1 MTVLSLFLI
10 SLGIN
15 GIFFIFAAILKTDIF
30 TDITYSLT
38 FITLSLTL
46 LLTADNPHL
55 WQIFAASAVILWGI
69 RLGSYLFTRILL
81 IKVDH
86 RFDDKRNNVIKFGSF
101 WILQAITVAVVM
113 LPVYG
118 LITVDGKNS
127 PPTGLLILAGI
138 LFFTGLTIE
147 TIADAQKFAFK
158 KTAAGKGRWM
168 ESGIWRYSRHP
179 NYFGEMLVWWSIA
192 LPGITVFSGFQW
204 FYFIGPAFITFL
216 LLFVSG
222 IPLLEKEA
230 DRKWGTNADYLQWK
244 HSTSLLVPFFPR
256 KTHKQ

>member
-1 MTVLSLFLI
+1 MTITSLFLI

-38 FITLSLTL
+38 FITLALTL
-46 LLTADNPHL
+46 LFTADAVRL
-55 WQIFAASAVILWGI
+55 WQLFAVGAVILWGI
-69 RLGSYLFTRILL
+69 RLGSYLFVRILL

-86 RFDDKRNNVIKFGSF
+86 RFDDKRTNVIKFGSF
-101 WILQAITVAVVM
+101 WALQAITVAVVM

-118 LITVDGKNS
+118 LVTSDGNNV
-127 PPTGLLILAGI
+127 PPAGLLVLAGI
-138 LFFTGLTIE
+138 LYLIGLTIE
-147 TIADAQKFAFK
+147 TIADAQKFAYK

-179 NYFGEMLVWWSIA
+179 NYFGEMLVWWAIA
-192 LPGITVFSGFQW
+192 LPGLTVFSGFQW
-204 FYFIGPAFITFL
+204 LFYIGPAFITIL

-230 DRKWGTNADYLQWK
+230 DRKWGTNADYLKWK
-244 HSTSLLVPFFPR
+244 HSTSLIIPFLPR
-256 KTHKQ
+256 KIK